1 MPRWFGALTVF
12 GSIQPCRMV
21 KNGPKKSAPE
31 CPVECGGGVQS
42 LFGQCPN
49 VGGVN
54 PKGCSLRY
62 CIDKNLA
69 YRTPILIVL
78 KLQKGILLVFIVDF
92 L

>member
-31 CPVECGGGVQS
+31 CPVECGGVQS

-54 PKGCSLRY
+54 AKGCPLSKRY
-62 CIDKNLA
+62 FQISESAKNRTKSWVPIDIDV
-69 YRTPILIVL
+69 RIVS
-78 KLQKGILLVFIVDF
+78 VP
-92 L
+92 